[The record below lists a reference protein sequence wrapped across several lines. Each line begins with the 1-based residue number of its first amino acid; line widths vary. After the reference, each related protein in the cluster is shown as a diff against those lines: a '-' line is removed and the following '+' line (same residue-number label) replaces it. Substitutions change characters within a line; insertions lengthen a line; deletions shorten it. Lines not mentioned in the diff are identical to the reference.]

1 MLLLAPVANSMEC
14 NSFRTYSLPLHCIG
28 LNRDLILLST
38 GNVGASIA
46 RVDDFILKELLPAY
60 PSAIIIEDDEGR
72 LPFTEVIIK
81 WISARRAVR
90 LWKSDYKKKKAAA
103 IRRKSEAKARKQ
115 QAKMAERFSVS
126 SSGWGS
132 GHGGDDDDE
141 DYGDDYAA
149 YMETQEE
156 KDDDD
161 SDELA
166 DKDDDDISV
175 ESLGKDVLE
184 NIREVCGEEE
194 EDDDD
199 EEIHD
204 LPPLVEWSLRVLSAI
219 IDQSPSQLGCAASN
233 LALKAEMSGSGH
245 NSGKSLVSSDGSE
258 AANQAAMN
266 RKRPLKRP
274 SFMVQKSSSAVNEVY
289 DDIVVEKLASIPHL
303 VEELLLIEDKA
314 ARARVFEL
322 SIVHKVLFSAN
333 SLGDGKWLV
342 NMLNKGIHA
351 GAHVNV
357 YYAGSRLDRAKSI
370 RHLGRRSSLASQ
382 DSLRNVAWGRPS
394 QTSQTSFFGGRSGSL
409 SSLLGTLGSGAN
421 SNSKSGSSSLDK
433 AAKVVGLL
441 EENDGFRYAE
451 AGVFYLESISSLNI
465 QDDLHVL
472 HHIQMARGQLSGAN
486 ATEMING
493 SDMRHFRKKRDALY
507 DTIGSICGLIRI
519 LCVLD
524 PTLVTRATMT
534 PVVQRALDKRIFSPF
549 AMTIAV
555 IDGIIHFLLI
565 LSFRLGPAPAMFHL
579 NPLDGS
585 FRPFQYLF
593 ANMLLFAC
601 VAHFII
607 KEIQL
612 SFAKY
617 NLSPRLFWSDFF
629 TFWNLI
635 DVVPL
640 FFVAFCAIA
649 VDLHLRWRALDES
662 CVDSTIPFYLRVAVA
677 TTTPFLWLR
686 VLGHLKMWNKQLA
699 TFILCSVE
707 IMKDIKWFMLVLMIA
722 MSSFAQ
728 MFVSLTF
735 EPMDVNSPEAPRLG
749 GQYQYFSL
757 EGYLKAYTLMLGDFD
772 SLSLRKHPSITLL
785 FILYTFGVTV
795 VLLNILIAI
804 VSESYATSTTT
815 SKTMLGKARI
825 LFVSELSSLHQFFR
839 KTLQGDVKL
848 REAQQNMDVV
858 GVVIGAIVTKLF
870 VSTAK
875 AHLGRSG
882 GGSPGWLFHSS
893 DSYWFDLEA
902 LCLFAFFVGAMGVI
916 KFTMHHIQRN
926 FRYSSSVAQHDIE
939 VKSVPTQKI
948 NDIIEDVYAIV
959 SRGVDFL
966 TEEDDNKLL
975 ALSAQ
980 AAGGDGGETAG
991 MNQTEIQLTR
1001 LRKMMQAN
1009 KKEMKSEVKGF
1020 TDSLRHALTE
1030 TEVQQNN
1037 KMVGVEE
1044 RLQMSVDE
1052 SRREI
1057 ASMIEASEDRMIRAI
1072 TGALCAVGEAN
1083 GSGIPTTANELRE
1096 KLNLYRPERAD
1107 DLDDDGQWSDYD

>member
-1 MLLLAPVANSMEC
+1 M
-14 NSFRTYSLPLHCIG
+14 YSLPLHCIG

-90 LWKSDYKKKKAAA
+90 LWKSDYKMKKAAA
-103 IRRKSEAKARKQ
+103 IRRKSEARARKQ
-115 QAKMAERFSVS
+115 QAKMAKRFSVA

-132 GHGGDDDDE
+132 GHGDDDE
-141 DYGDDYAA
+141 EYGDDYAA
-149 YMETQEE
+149 YMETPED
-156 KDDDD
+156 KDDDE
-161 SDELA
+161 SDEL
-166 DKDDDDISV
+166 DEKDEDDISV

-219 IDQSPSQLGCAASN
+219 IDQSPNQLGCAASN
-233 LALKAEMSGSGH
+233 LALKAEMSNGH
-245 NSGKSLVSSDGSE
+245 NSGKSMISSDGSE
-258 AANQAAMN
+258 SANQAALN
-266 RKRPLKRP
+266 RRRSLRRP
-274 SFMVQKSSSAVNEVY
+274 SFVAQKSTNVVGINEVY
-289 DDIVVEKLASIPHL
+289 DDIVVDKLASIPHL

-322 SIVHKVLFSAN
+322 SIVHKVLFSEN
-333 SLGDGKWLV
+333 SLGNGKWLV
-342 NMLNKGIHA
+342 SMLNKGIHA

-357 YYAGSRLDRAKSI
+357 YYAGNRFDRKSMM
-370 RHLGRRSSLASQ
+370 HMGRRSSLASQ
-382 DSLRNVAWGRPS
+382 DSQRNVAWGRGSQSS
-394 QTSQTSFFGGRSGSL
+394 QTGFFGGKSGSL
-409 SSLLGTLGSGAN
+409 TSLFGALSSAN
-421 SNSKSGSSSLDK
+421 SNSKSGSGSLDK

-441 EENDGFRYAE
+441 EENDGYKYAE
-451 AGVFYLESISSLNI
+451 AGVYYLESISSLNV

-493 SDMRHFRKKRDALY
+493 SDLRHFRKKRDALY

-524 PTLVTRATMT
+524 TSLVTRATMT

-579 NPLDGS
+579 NPLDEI

-601 VAHFII
+601 VFHFIV

-617 NLSPRLFWSDFF
+617 SLSPRLFWSDFF

-635 DVVPL
+635 DVIPL
-640 FFVAFCAIA
+640 FFVAFCAVA

-707 IMKDIKWFMLVLMIA
+707 IMKDIKWFMLVLLIA

-735 EPMDVNSPEAPRLG
+735 EPMEANSSDAPQMG
-749 GQYQYFSL
+749 GKYQYFSL
-757 EGYLKAYTLMLGDFD
+757 EGYLKAYTLMLGEFD

-839 KTLQGDVKL
+839 KTLSGDVKL
-848 REAQQNMDVV
+848 REAQFNMDVV

-875 AHLGRSG
+875 AHLARSG

-902 LCLFAFFVGAMGVI
+902 LCLFAFFVGAMGAI

-926 FRYSSSVAQHDIE
+926 FRYSSSVAQHDIK
-939 VKSVPTQKI
+939 VKSVLTQKI

-1009 KKEMKSEVKGF
+1009 KKEMKSEVKGI
-1020 TDSLRHALTE
+1020 TDNLRIALTE
-1030 TEVQQNN
+1030 TEVEQNN

-1072 TGALCAVGEAN
+1072 TGALCAVGEAKA
-1083 GSGIPTTANELRE
+1083 SGMPTTANELRE
-1096 KLNLYRPERAD
+1096 KFNLYRPEREE